1 MGKRESK
8 DRPEPP
14 QPSKA
19 EKPVEGSPEDSMHGI
34 PPGVRFDT
42 EEGRRAQGGDE
53 DFAHKRPAEPARD
66 DDETEIAE

>member
-1 MGKRESK
+1 MSKRESK

-14 QPSKA
+14 QPARPDKPA
-19 EKPVEGSPEDSMHGI
+19 EPSPEDSMHGI

-53 DFAHKRPAEPARD
+53 DFTHKRPPEPARD
-66 DDETEIAE
+66 DDETENAD